1 MDALFCIAK
10 MFHFLRSLDLAIG
23 LRLWAMNTLV
33 GSYVLASTPSDTP
46 CSESGRYLRFDHV

>member
-1 MDALFCIAK
+1 